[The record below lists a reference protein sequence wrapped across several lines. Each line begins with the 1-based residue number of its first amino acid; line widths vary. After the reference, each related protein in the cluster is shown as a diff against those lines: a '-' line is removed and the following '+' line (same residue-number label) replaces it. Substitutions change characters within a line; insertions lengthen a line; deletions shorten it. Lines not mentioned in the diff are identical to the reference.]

1 MLSLKHSEPRTLIL
15 IGASTGGPGHIQKII
30 QALPSDFSATI
41 IIAQHM
47 GAEYIPSFVKQLQH
61 VTTLNVVAVIDQLAV
76 LPGHIY
82 ICSFMTRL
90 GSGAAGGLVFV
101 QKIQEMERYNP
112 DIDSLFESAALLPR
126 AYKTTGIILTGVGED
141 GAKGIKALADKG
153 RPCIAE
159 SEGSAVVYGM
169 PFQAKLLVKN
179 ISVKDLG
186 EIIQIVKL
194 LGG

>member
-1 MLSLKHSEPRTLIL
+1 MRSLKHSEPKTLIL

-30 QALPSDFSATI
+30 QALPVDFSATI

-61 VTTLNVVAVIDQLAV
+61 VTMLNVVAVTDQLAV

-82 ICSFMTRL
+82 ICSFMTRIESRTGRL
-90 GSGAAGGLVFV
+90 AFV
-101 QKIQEMERYNP
+101 QKKQEMERYNP
-112 DIDSLFESAALLPR
+112 DIDSLFESAALLPKV
-126 AYKTTGIILTGVGED
+126 YKTTGIILTGVGDD
-141 GAKGIKALADKG
+141 GARGIKALADKG
-153 RPCIAE
+153 RSCIAE

-179 ISVKDLG
+179 ILVKPLG
-186 EIIQIVKL
+186 DIIQTVKL

>member
-1 MLSLKHSEPRTLIL
+1 MLSLKHSEPKALIL

-47 GAEYIPSFVKQLQH
+47 GSEYIPSFVKQLQH
-61 VTTLNVVAVIDQLAV
+61 VTTLNVVAVTDQLAV

-82 ICSFMTRL
+82 ICSLMTRL
-90 GSGAAGGLVFV
+90 EFAAAGLAFV
-101 QKIQEMERYNP
+101 QKTNEIERYNP

-126 AYKTTGIILTGVGED
+126 AYKTTGIILTGVGDD

-159 SEGSAVVYGM
+159 SECSAVVYGM

-179 ISVKDLG
+179 ISVKPLG
-186 EIIQIVKL
+186 DIIQTVKL